1 MPTVPNDGRPQFSFT
16 DIAVANAQRGRVPL
30 TGFEQIGPDRYVVKG
45 SWPTPQPQ
53 TTGGASFPIEP
64 EPERPKTP
72 AQALWPNL
80 PVKGTSNGP

>member
-30 TGFEQIGPDRYVVKG
+30 TGFEQIGPDRYVLAG
-45 SWPTPQPQ
+45 SWPVARTVS
-53 TTGGASFPIEP
+53 TGPSFRPEP

-80 PVKGTSNGP
+80 P